1 MTDIQKVDAYI
12 KKHSQWS
19 KQLEALRVVFKNTEL
34 KEEIKWGS
42 PTYTLNGKLIAGM
55 AAFNNHYAIWFH
67 QGVFLKDKQ
76 KKLLNAQEGVT
87 RGLRQ
92 WRFEKGDIIES
103 DLILAYLKESITN
116 SLAGKEIKSQPKR
129 GVNIPPI
136 LNKSLEEDSDLSL
149 AFKKLTP
156 GKQREYVNH
165 IGSAKKIETQQNRL
179 IKCKPLIMEGK
190 GLHDKYK
197 N

>member
-190 GLHDKYK
+190 GLHKYK